1 MRARALLTYTAFMC
15 TEASESVDGLLLV
28 VSGPSGVGKT
38 TITREVLHRLKGVF
52 SVSATTRPRTD
63 SEADGRDYHFVSV
76 ERFREMVA
84 QGKFLES
91 AEVYGSHC
99 YGTPREPIEKELA
112 AGRLVVLD
120 VDVQGAQ
127 QVKQVMPEALAVF
140 IFPPSDDEL
149 QRRLHDRRREDE
161 ASIQRRFK
169 QAKEEIDFANESDVY
184 DVRIVND
191 DLQAAIDELCRAV
204 RDRRGES

>member
-1 MRARALLTYTAFMC
+1 MC

-38 TITREVLHRLKGVF
+38 TITREVLRRLEGVF

-63 SEADGRDYHFVSV
+63 SEADGQDYHFVSV

-84 QGKFLES
+84 QGEFLES
-91 AEVYGSHC
+91 AEVYGSHS
-99 YGTPREPIEKELA
+99 YGTPREPIEKELG

-149 QRRLHDRRREDE
+149 LRRLHDRRREDE
-161 ASIQRRFK
+161 ASINRRFK

-191 DLQAAIDELCRAV
+191 DLNAAIDELCEAV
-204 RDRRGES
+204 EARRREGPTPR